1 MEGHKRQAI
10 SSQFVF
16 SRTFEGREYISS
28 SLCWA
33 EVSFQLLVHKTLLRQ
48 VRVLNASH
56 YFKSELP
63 L

>member
-1 MEGHKRQAI
+1 MESHKRQAI

-16 SRTFEGREYISS
+16 NQTFEGREYIDS
-28 SLCWA
+28 SLCRIEA
-33 EVSFQLLVHKTLLRQ
+33 TFQLLGHKTLLRQ
-48 VRVLNASH
+48 VRDLNASH